1 MITPS
6 KTIPFKD
13 SIAFKMTYILDE
25 EFEEIPVV
33 ELYKKTKRKFLGL
46 NEYIYALD
54 VLYVLGRIDIDI
66 ELGKVKKC

>member
-13 SIAFKMTYILDE
+13 SIAFKMMFILDE
-25 EFEEIPVV
+25 HFEEISLV
-33 ELYKKTKRKFLGL
+33 ELYKNTKRKFLGL
-46 NEYIYALD
+46 DEFIYALD
-54 VLYVLGRIDIDI
+54 ALYVLGRIDIDV